1 MFLFFLFTLP
11 FYAASN
17 ALPQPNPTASEAP
30 PALTNPPNAMNAMNA
45 TNATNADIPIKP
57 NGRND
62 TAGAMVV
69 LTGFE
74 ACDKKAPCGDD
85 EDTTWK
91 DLIIS
96 GFKDM
101 QKMIPD
107 AVDDDNTG

>member
-1 MFLFFLFTLP
+1 MALLFLFTLP

-17 ALPQPNPTASEAP
+17 ALPQPNPTASEVP
-30 PALTNPPNAMNAMNA
+30 SALTNPLD
-45 TNATNADIPIKP
+45 ATNADILIKP
-57 NGRND
+57 NGRNN

-74 ACDKKAPCGDD
+74 ECEKKAPCGYD

-107 AVDDDNTG
+107 AVDDGNTG

>member
-1 MFLFFLFTLP
+1 MLYLKPTPLLP
-11 FYAASN
+11 K
-17 ALPQPNPTASEAP
+17 PP

-45 TNATNADIPIKP
+45 TNTTNAEILIKP

-74 ACDKKAPCGDD
+74 ACDKKALCGDD

-107 AVDDDNTG
+107 AINDDNTG